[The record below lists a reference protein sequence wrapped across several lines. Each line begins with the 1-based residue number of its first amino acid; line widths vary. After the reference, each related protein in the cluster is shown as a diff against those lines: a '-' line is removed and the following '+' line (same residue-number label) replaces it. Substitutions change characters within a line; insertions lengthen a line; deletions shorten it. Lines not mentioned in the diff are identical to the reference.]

1 MWIDVFAT
9 HASEFLFD
17 GIDGC
22 IVDTDIRISMPFR
35 LFFVRFCSFARRKM
49 LKGMKREISRTFV
62 EIVFF
67 AAGWVTD
74 VHVVVHDDDEEGGKG
89 SGVRVRVRVRFRKRR
104 DWGRVIMEKRKSQF
118 SFPAE
123 TLTSLSQS
131 FVGSISHA
139 QPRTATY
146 LENGKMRWRNLTL
159 HFGQVTFKSLL
170 SFSFLNNNIDNTST
184 TTTTN
189 NNHLTMADALEEAG
203 ETGGGA
209 SLAKDLFSGAVGGIA
224 QVLIG
229 KM

>member
-1 MWIDVFAT
+1 
-9 HASEFLFD
+9 
-17 GIDGC
+17 
-22 IVDTDIRISMPFR
+22 
-35 LFFVRFCSFARRKM
+35 M
-49 LKGMKREISRTFV
+49 LKGKKRERSRTFV

-67 AAGWVTD
+67 AAGWVTG
-74 VHVVVHDDDEEGGKG
+74 VHVVVVHDDGDVLIFGEVEEGEKG
-89 SGVRVRVRVRFRKRR
+89 RGVRVRFRKRR

-123 TLTSLSQS
+123 TLRSLSES

-159 HFGQVTFKSLL
+159 HFGQVTSKSLL
-170 SFSFLNNNIDNTST
+170 SFSFLNNNNTTAT
-184 TTTTN
+184 TTTSSTN
-189 NNHLTMADALEEAG
+189 NNNLTMADALEEAG